1 MHFVLSN
8 QIFRFDNCSKLT
20 AKFKSYSFEPMGKS
34 LGFEEDVVERG
45 DQRDDRGGENMSW
58 ASVIFVL
65 TWKANKKD
73 NVYAT
78 RRSRNPRIKFQ
89 VNSNF
94 VFRR

>member
-1 MHFVLSN
+1 
-8 QIFRFDNCSKLT
+8 
-20 AKFKSYSFEPMGKS
+20 
-34 LGFEEDVVERG
+34 
-45 DQRDDRGGENMSW
+45 MSW

-73 NVYAT
+73 NVYAA
-78 RRSRNPRIKFQ
+78 RISRNPRIKFQ

>member
-1 MHFVLSN
+1 
-8 QIFRFDNCSKLT
+8 
-20 AKFKSYSFEPMGKS
+20 
-34 LGFEEDVVERG
+34 
-45 DQRDDRGGENMSW
+45 MSW

-73 NVYAT
+73 NVYAV

>member
-1 MHFVLSN
+1 
-8 QIFRFDNCSKLT
+8 
-20 AKFKSYSFEPMGKS
+20 
-34 LGFEEDVVERG
+34 
-45 DQRDDRGGENMSW
+45 MSW

-73 NVYAT
+73 NVYAA
-78 RRSRNPRIKFQ
+78 RRSRNPRNKFQ

>member
-1 MHFVLSN
+1 
-8 QIFRFDNCSKLT
+8 
-20 AKFKSYSFEPMGKS
+20 MGKS

-45 DQRDDRGGENMSW
+45 DQRDEEAKICPW

-65 TWKANKKD
+65 TWTANKKD
-73 NVYAT
+73 NVYAPG
-78 RRSRNPRIKFQ
+78 RSRNPRIKFQ